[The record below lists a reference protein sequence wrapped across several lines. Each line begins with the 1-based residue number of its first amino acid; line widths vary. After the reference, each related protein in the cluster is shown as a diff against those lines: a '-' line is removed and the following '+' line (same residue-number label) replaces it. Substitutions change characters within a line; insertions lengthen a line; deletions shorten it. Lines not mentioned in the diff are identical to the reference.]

1 MITFNHLKEKN
12 QTYQQHF
19 KFAMGAGIVLLL
31 AALAS
36 IAHAIIPCI
45 FTDYAFKKTVALA
58 RLASIKRLHTGE

>member
-1 MITFNHLKEKN
+1 
-12 QTYQQHF
+12 
-19 KFAMGAGIVLLL
+19 MGAGIVLLL